1 MAEQARFG
9 DTGVADRMP
18 AGVPA
23 DPSAGAPG
31 GVPAQASAGASGT
44 VPAGGPDDAAE
55 GVPGGVVPESV
66 PDDVPAIQTVRRA
79 ALILSGF
86 TVERPRLSLNEITAR
101 LGVSKP
107 TAHRYARA
115 LRAAGLLRYDASSAT
130 YSLGPQLLGLE
141 AAARAGLPIAAA
153 AEPYLE
159 LLMREINQTVVLS
172 VWNGECPVVVGCVD
186 NTVGDVRLSVRTG
199 SQLDVVRSAQG
210 RVFSAYLPVGEVPG
224 LARRLRASA
233 ELRDLLKEVR
243 RTGVAVNSPV
253 DHGVHVLASPIF
265 EGDQVVAAM
274 AVVGTVA
281 SLAGDREPQAAAA
294 LLRVARDL
302 SRDLGGT
309 RPA

>member
-1 MAEQARFG
+1 MADQAHSG
-9 DTGVADRMP
+9 DADVAD
-18 AGVPA
+18 
-23 DPSAGAPG
+23 
-31 GVPAQASAGASGT
+31 
-44 VPAGGPDDAAE
+44 E
-55 GVPGGVVPESV
+55 
-66 PDDVPAIQTVRRA
+66 VPAIQTVRRA

-86 TVERPRLSLNEITAR
+86 TSEHPWLSLNEITAR

-115 LRAAGLLRYDASSAT
+115 LRAANLLRYDPRSAL

-153 AEPYLE
+153 AGPHLE

-210 RVFSAYLPVGEVPG
+210 RIFCAYLPAGEVPG

-233 ELRDLLKEVR
+233 ELRELLKEVR
-243 RTGVAVNSPV
+243 RTGIAVNSPV
-253 DHGVHVLASPIF
+253 DHGVRVLAAPIF
-265 EGDQVVAAM
+265 EGDQVVASM
-274 AVVGTVA
+274 AVLGTVA
-281 SLAGDREPQAAAA
+281 SLAGDLEPQAAAA

-302 SRDLGGT
+302 SRELGGT
-309 RPA
+309 APV

>member
-23 DPSAGAPG
+23 DPSTATPG

-44 VPAGGPDDAAE
+44 VPAGGPGDAAE
-55 GVPGGVVPESV
+55 VVPAGVPESV

>member
-1 MAEQARFG
+1 MAEQARLG

-18 AGVPA
+18 AGAPASGAAAVPGVVPA
-23 DPSAGAPG
+23 DGSGNVVPEEIPG
-31 GVPAQASAGASGT
+31 NVP
-44 VPAGGPDDAAE
+44 E
-55 GVPGGVVPESV
+55 GVPEGV

-115 LRAAGLLRYDASSAT
+115 LRAANLLRYDARSAT

-186 NTVGDVRLSVRTG
+186 NTIGDVRLSVRTG

-210 RVFSAYLPVGEVPG
+210 RVFSAYLPAGEVPG

-233 ELRDLLKEVR
+233 ELRELLKEVR
-243 RTGVAVNSPV
+243 RSGVAVNSPV

-309 RPA
+309 RPD